1 MYKCNS
7 PTCTNVTHLH
17 VQMYVSPG
25 LNVCVCDSPYVTE
38 NNKECTSEIH
48 DFLVGSQDLGT
59 FVNILSYKD
68 PGVISFETATCSP
81 NHQIFLCYTVMT
93 NII

>member
-1 MYKCNS
+1 M
-7 PTCTNVTHLH
+7 
-17 VQMYVSPG
+17 SPG
-25 LNVCVCDSPYVTE
+25 LIVCVCDSPYVTE

-68 PGVISFETATCSP
+68 PGVISFETELHVVLTIRFS
-81 NHQIFLCYTVMT
+81 YT
-93 NII
+93 ILLYLI